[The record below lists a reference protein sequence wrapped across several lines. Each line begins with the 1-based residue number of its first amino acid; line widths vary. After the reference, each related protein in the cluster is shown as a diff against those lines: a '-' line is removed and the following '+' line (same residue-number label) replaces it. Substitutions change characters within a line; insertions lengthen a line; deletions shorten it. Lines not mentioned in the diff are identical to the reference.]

1 MEISKSFKLP
11 DPSSNKRNFDVS
23 NKEDIKEFAFF
34 LKNSKW
40 KTPCPFVLE
49 FPFLSIPDMVKD
61 KLINA
66 YITSMLSSRK

>member
-23 NKEDIKEFAFF
+23 SKQDIGEFSFF
-34 LKNSKW
+34 MKNSKW
-40 KTPCPFVLE
+40 KSPCPFVLE
-49 FPFLSIPDMVKD
+49 FPFLSIPDMIKD

-66 YITSMLSSRK
+66 YIDSMLRSKK

>member
-1 MEISKSFKLP
+1 MEISKHFKLP
-11 DPSSNKRNFDVS
+11 DPTSNKRNFDVS
-23 NKEDIKEFAFF
+23 KKEDIELFSFF

-49 FPFLSIPDMVKD
+49 FPFLSVPDMIKD

-66 YITSMLSSRK
+66 YIDSMLSSRK